1 MFKLYLFFISLC
13 CATYPAQNS
22 NLYGKWILEEI
33 KYSDGKELEVNH
45 PFYSTSHL
53 IYIMSQSLFVN
64 NHTEKA
70 KYENTTINAGPFSY
84 KYEFQGNYL
93 ILEPNNDNTK
103 YYYLKES
110 DFLNKYPEFNPQI
123 VETEGLNVYSSHEL
137 FAPIIINWPDF
148 QTKVILALW
157 ERKDYK
163 PYIFDVNFVIDE
175 DSKLE
180 HYFFTNSSLDKTQEN
195 FIRSLVSN
203 NGLSFI
209 NTSEKKMITTRSFN
223 FNHRNASS
231 SQKVGRKEME
241 LAEWYRENKF
251 DKLIREIPR
260 LEESGF
266 FKDSTHGNH
275 RFVKLGVAYLAKNQI
290 TEACVAFRKKGDLK
304 DFSVRKYLI
313 NFCN

>member
-1 MFKLYLFFISLC
+1 
-13 CATYPAQNS
+13 
-22 NLYGKWILEEI
+22 
-33 KYSDGKELEVNH
+33 
-45 PFYSTSHL
+45 
-53 IYIMSQSLFVN
+53 
-64 NHTEKA
+64 
-70 KYENTTINAGPFSY
+70 
-84 KYEFQGNYL
+84 
-93 ILEPNNDNTK
+93 
-103 YYYLKES
+103 

-209 NTSEKKMITTRSFN
+209 NTSEKKMI
-223 FNHRNASS
+223 
-231 SQKVGRKEME
+231 
-241 LAEWYRENKF
+241 
-251 DKLIREIPR
+251 
-260 LEESGF
+260 
-266 FKDSTHGNH
+266 
-275 RFVKLGVAYLAKNQI
+275 
-290 TEACVAFRKKGDLK
+290 
-304 DFSVRKYLI
+304 
-313 NFCN
+313 